1 MRYWLFKTEPQVYS
15 VTDLAAAPEQTG
27 VWDGIRNFQA
37 RNFLR
42 DEAAIGDRVFI
53 YHCQC
58 AVPGIYGI
66 ARICRS
72 AYPDPAQF
80 NPQSPYYDAKAKSD
94 QPRWV
99 CVDIQ
104 LEQHLAKPLAVK
116 VIKQQSALASLG
128 IFKQPRLSVV
138 PVTQQESDH
147 LLALLHINA

>member
-15 VTDLAAAPEQTG
+15 VANLAAAPEQTAM
-27 VWDGIRNFQA
+27 WDGIRNFQA

-42 DEAAIGDRVFI
+42 DEAALGDRVFL

-58 AVPGIYGI
+58 PAPGIYGV
-66 ARICRS
+66 ARIQRS

-80 NPQSPYYDAKAKSD
+80 NPQSPYYDPKAQPDK
-94 QPRWV
+94 PRWM

-104 LEQHLAKPLAVK
+104 LEYQPTTPLLIHA
-116 VIKQQSALASLG
+116 IKQQASLASLG

-138 PVTQQESDH
+138 PVSAQEGAE
-147 LLALLHINA
+147 LLSLLQLNT

>member
-15 VTDLAAAPEQTG
+15 VADLAAAPGQTG

-42 DEAAIGDRVFI
+42 DDTAVGDRVFI

-58 AVPGIYGI
+58 PTPGIYGV
-66 ARICRS
+66 ARICRA

-80 NPQSPYYDAKAKSD
+80 DPQSPYFDAKAQAD
-94 QPRWV
+94 NPRWF

-104 LEQHLAKPLAVK
+104 LEHRLTQGLAVK
-116 VIKQQSALASLG
+116 SIKQQAALENLG

-138 PVTQQESDH
+138 PVTPQEH
-147 LLALLHINA
+147 EWLLNLLQIGA